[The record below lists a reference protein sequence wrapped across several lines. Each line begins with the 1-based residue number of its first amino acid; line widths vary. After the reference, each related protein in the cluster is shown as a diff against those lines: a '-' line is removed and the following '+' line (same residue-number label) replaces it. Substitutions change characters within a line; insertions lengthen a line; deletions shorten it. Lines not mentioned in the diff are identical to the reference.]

1 MRQVK
6 ILIQWLKLLA
16 VTATPGL
23 VVLGLL
29 VLKSGSPT
37 FFVQNP
43 AFALAVGII
52 TGVMC
57 SPVVICA
64 FGSNRAKLA
73 IKLDIEEGVYSG

>member
-16 VTATPGL
+16 VIATPGL

-29 VLKSGSPT
+29 ALKSGSPT

-43 AFALAVGII
+43 AFALA
-52 TGVMC
+52 GVMC

-64 FGSNRAKLA
+64 FCGNRAKLA
-73 IKLDIEEGVYSG
+73 IKLDIEEGVCSG